1 MDVIRKYF
9 KNEKKIKQ
17 CCETPNVIEVNHRV
31 CENCGTVVGPIFVA
45 RYNHNARPLYIY
57 SRVTRFHNT
66 MQKFGV
72 KSNAIE
78 MLFARIETAW
88 RTKKYKRKYFLSL
101 KFLVFNL
108 SLFFGYNLR
117 ETHGASIKDPNR
129 LKKQQIIL
137 HDLLKS
143 VDVCKADRYYF
154 LLGIHL

>member
-1 MDVIRKYF
+1 MDVIRKF
-9 KNEKKIKQ
+9 LMKKIDIKL
-17 CCETPNVIEVNHRV
+17 CCETPNIIEENQRV
-31 CENCGTVVGPIFVA
+31 CENCGTIAGPIFVA
-45 RYNHNARPLYIY
+45 RYNHNAKPLYIY

-66 MQKFGV
+66 MLKYGIR
-72 KSNAIE
+72 NNDIE
-78 MLFARIETAW
+78 NLFARIESAW

-108 SLFFGYNLR
+108 SVFFGNNLR
-117 ETHGASIKDPNR
+117 KEYGASINDPSR

-143 VDVCKADRYYF
+143 VDTEKANSYYS